1 MSLDI
6 SIRPAALSA
15 PAPVVQSTS
24 DAANSAVATVLP
36 ASQSVT
42 AAAPST
48 TVRNDVPTP
57 SDVVSRQALID
68 QAAASIVFQTV
79 DDKTGT
85 VVQQFPEEAVLR
97 RRAYFHALDL
107 SKDNSARPLVTD
119 VKA

>member
-6 SIRPAALSA
+6 SIRPAGVAT
-15 PAPVVQSTS
+15 PAPVVPTTS
-24 DAANSAVATVLP
+24 EAVSNAVSTVLP

-42 AAAPST
+42 AADPAAAA
-48 TVRNDVPTP
+48 RNDVQTP
-57 SDVVSRQALID
+57 SDVVSRQAFVD
-68 QAAASIVFQTV
+68 PAAASIVFQTV

-85 VVQQFPEEAVLR
+85 VIQQFPDEAVLR

-107 SKDNSARPLVTD
+107 SRENSPRPLVTD